1 MTTSILPSPPTTAGR
16 AGWEWENADTQP
28 GQAGYMHLPRRP
40 AASAHACGTA
50 AATTTT
56 TSRVSGMAVMGRKSG
71 ARRMRRRADLHH
83 HTHRILVVTD
93 SRRRD
98 ATWRSWLAVGLAAR
112 PVFFSTIQ
120 FPFLAFPAGA
130 PLWRFLPIR
139 AFVSFPYCLHHVAVG
154 FGFALAL
161 WVALISPGWVGWNKG
176 TRRIPPEPVKAARRG
191 FCAKGNDC
199 AGFSFGRSCGWR
211 VVGAVQGRCRSF
223 ACGDLHCRYSVYCK
237 LGYGHV
243 REM

>member
-16 AGWEWENADTQP
+16 AGWQWENADTQP

-71 ARRMRRRADLHH
+71 ARRMRRADLHH

-98 ATWRSWLAVGLAAR
+98 ATWRSWLAVGLVAR

-120 FPFLAFPAGA
+120 S
-130 PLWRFLPIR
+130 PISGIPCR
-139 AFVSFPYCLHHVAVG
+139 CAFVAFCRFAHSFLWSLLHVAVG

-161 WVALISPGWVGWNKG
+161 WVASFSPGWVGWNKG
-176 TRRIPPEPVKAARRG
+176 TGRIPPEPVKAG

-199 AGFSFGRSCGWR
+199 AGLHSGVHADGEWW
-211 VVGAVQGRCRSF
+211 VRCRVDASHLLAVTCS
-223 ACGDLHCRYSVYCK
+223 ACTVCV
-237 LGYGHV
+237 
-243 REM
+243 M